1 MRYFT
6 RVDGVEREFRFERRD
21 GRIVAHTGDGERVI
35 DVSMVGDGTA
45 FSMLVDGASHDL
57 VIERSGATTWV
68 QLQGERI
75 KVDVVDERERAA
87 RAVAAARG
95 GGVQQVE
102 AVMPGVVVD
111 VMIAEGDT
119 VEAGQTLLVLEAM
132 KMQNP
137 LQADEPGIVRRV
149 LVEKGAAVAGGAL
162 LVEIDCGDGDEE
174 GKGGTG
180 A

>member
-1 MRYFT
+1 
-6 RVDGVEREFRFERRD
+6 
-21 GRIVAHTGDGERVI
+21 
-35 DVSMVGDGTA
+35 MVGDGTA

-57 VIERSGATTWV
+57 VIERAGATTWV
-68 QLQGERI
+68 QLLGERI

-87 RAVAAARG
+87 RAVAAVRG

-102 AVMPGVVVD
+102 AVMPGVVVA
-111 VMIAEGDT
+111 VMVAEGDR

-137 LQADEPGIVRRV
+137 LQADEAGVVKRV
-149 LVEKGAAVAGGAL
+149 LVEQGAAVAGGAL
-162 LVEIDCGDGDEE
+162 LVEIDCGDGES
-174 GKGGTG
+174 